1 MVTDDE
7 LEGIRRLRGAGKT
20 HQEIADEL
28 GLKRSTVA
36 YQLSKVKSSDEDSS
50 INMIYASEFKPQETL
65 ISFDNHSF
73 ESHRVKGTLY
83 TTGSHIYEMRGG
95 VIHSTEIRKPFL
107 GSDYPRLAPIIRE
120 HGQNWYADVTK
131 FASAYSK
138 ISQDFFVLDKRLRPI
153 WEALG
158 LSYQKLEKMLPSI
171 YLEAYRKACKG
182 LPKIPG
188 MVEPSATEVSINAI
202 QGPMDIRRIRNQNQ
216 ESIGGATE
224 RIKEYEGWEIDLLH
238 FIHSN
243 HPEFINHHRAFEQRL
258 LERFSKPLESI
269 RRKIGFEN
277 LVSGTGYRYEKAVN
291 DRHRWEIEERNA
303 GARELIEEKLTKKI
317 PKLMVDYYKESGF
330 AKEDILFIR
339 KNNIR
344 LPEVLEHFRESGV
357 EEFGQY
363 QEMMQF
369 SRFVEFESYE
379 QYQQCKSLVSVLRP
393 VTYPDNLT
401 ELYRHGILID
411 AHNALLIHP
420 DWLFLAKLHRNWP
433 NWTAYALNLKSI
445 LGGVTGL
452 NERYVRNQEF
462 FHATGLSPN
471 PTNYKWVDKQS
482 DSQLNSLKRFPSPRA
497 ATVYDTI
504 ATSPTQ
510 SLMLD
515 SLIRIHNE
523 SRNPGPTIE
532 DQGAMHAILSKKP
545 FTDLCVSSLESGFV
559 ERYQNGKPLLDISKF
574 KDLKGKDSPLNK
586 KVISAIN
593 RNAADDSLTTA
604 WTRFEAYSKELWAR
618 DLEEPLPTNGQ
629 VAVRMVDEM
638 AKLVKFTPAMVKDL
652 HLARQLRNDVIH
664 GNDPREEIK
673 PKHVRRVLEATEKIV
688 QKINGTN

>member
-20 HQEIADEL
+20 HQEIADQL

-36 YQLSKVKSSDEDSS
+36 YQLQKVKSSDEDSS
-50 INMIYASEFKPQETL
+50 INMIHASEFKPQETL

-73 ESHRVKGTLY
+73 ESHRVKSTLY
-83 TTGSHIYEMRGG
+83 TTGRSIYEMRGG
-95 VIHSTEIRKPFL
+95 VIHSTNIREPFL
-107 GSDYPRLAPIIRE
+107 GGDYPRLVPIIRD
-120 HGQNWYADVTK
+120 HGRNWYADVTR

-138 ISQDFFVLDKRLRPI
+138 ISQNFFVLDKALRSV

-158 LSYQKLEKMLPSI
+158 LSYQKFEEMLPSI
-171 YLEAYRKACKG
+171 YMEAYRKACKG

-188 MVEPSATEVSINAI
+188 MVDPTTTEVSIKVI
-202 QGPMDIRRIRNQNQ
+202 KGPMQLRRTSYGNQNQ
-216 ESIGGATE
+216 ERIGGLTKT
-224 RIKEYEGWEIDLLH
+224 IKEYEGWEVDLLH

-243 HPEFINHHRAFEQRL
+243 HPEFINHHRAFEQSL
-258 LERFSKPLESI
+258 FEQFSKPLQSI
-269 RRKIGFEN
+269 RRRIGFDD
-277 LVSGTGYRYEKAVN
+277 LISGTGYSHYQRKIQGVN
-291 DRHRWEIEERNA
+291 GNPKV
-303 GARELIEEKLTKKI
+303 LIEEKLAKKI
-317 PKLMVDYYKESGF
+317 PKLIADYYKESGF

-339 KNNIR
+339 KNNIG

-363 QEMMQF
+363 REMMQF

-411 AHNALLIHP
+411 AHNTLLIHP
-420 DWLFLAKLHRNWP
+420 DWLFLAKLHKNWP
-433 NWTAYALNLKSI
+433 NWTEYSLNLKSI
-445 LGGVTGL
+445 LGGVAGL

-471 PTNYKWVDKQS
+471 HTNYKWVDKQS
-482 DSQLNSLKRFPSPRA
+482 DSQLKSLKRFPSPRA

-504 ATSPTQ
+504 STSPTQ

-523 SRNPGPTIE
+523 SKNPGPTIQ
-532 DQGAMHAILSKKP
+532 DQRSMHAILSKKP
-545 FTDLCVSSLESGFV
+545 FTDICVSSLESGFV
-559 ERYQNGKPLLDISKF
+559 EKYQNGKPLLDISKF
-574 KDLKGKDSPLNK
+574 KDLNGKDSSLNK
-586 KVISAIN
+586 KVISAIT

-604 WTRFEAYSKELWAR
+604 WTRFEASSKELWAR

-638 AKLVKFTPAMVKDL
+638 AKLVKFTPAMTKDL

-664 GNDPREEIK
+664 GDDPREEIK
-673 PKHVRRVLEATEKIV
+673 PKHIRRVLEATEKII
-688 QKINGTN
+688 KMLN

>member
-20 HQEIADEL
+20 HQEIADQL

-36 YQLSKVKSSDEDSS
+36 YQLQKVKSSDEDSS
-50 INMIYASEFKPQETL
+50 INMIHASEFKPQETL

-73 ESHRVKGTLY
+73 ESHRVKSTLY
-83 TTGSHIYEMRGG
+83 TTGRSIYEMRGG
-95 VIHSTEIRKPFL
+95 VIHSTNIREPFL
-107 GSDYPRLAPIIRE
+107 GGDYPRLVPIIRD
-120 HGQNWYADVTK
+120 HGRNWYADVTR

-138 ISQDFFVLDKRLRPI
+138 ISKDFFVLDKALRSV

-158 LSYQKLEKMLPSI
+158 LSYQKFEEMLPSI
-171 YLEAYRKACKG
+171 YMEAYRKACKG

-188 MVEPSATEVSINAI
+188 MVDPTTTEVSIKVI
-202 QGPMDIRRIRNQNQ
+202 KGPMQLRRTSYGNQNQ
-216 ESIGGATE
+216 ERIGGLTKT
-224 RIKEYEGWEIDLLH
+224 IKEYEGWEVDLLH

-243 HPEFINHHRAFEQRL
+243 HPEFINHHRAFEQSL
-258 LERFSKPLESI
+258 FEQFSKPLQSI
-269 RRKIGFEN
+269 RRRIGFDD
-277 LVSGTGYRYEKAVN
+277 LISGTGYSHYQRKIQGVN
-291 DRHRWEIEERNA
+291 GNPKV
-303 GARELIEEKLTKKI
+303 LIEEKLAKKI
-317 PKLMVDYYKESGF
+317 PKLIADYYKESGF

-339 KNNIR
+339 KNNIG

-363 QEMMQF
+363 REMMQF

-411 AHNALLIHP
+411 AHNTLLIHP
-420 DWLFLAKLHRNWP
+420 DWLFLAKLHKNWP
-433 NWTAYALNLKSI
+433 NWTEYSLNLKSI
-445 LGGVTGL
+445 LGGVAGL

-471 PTNYKWVDKQS
+471 HTNYKWVDKQS
-482 DSQLNSLKRFPSPRA
+482 DSQLKSLKRFPSPRA

-504 ATSPTQ
+504 STSPTQ

-523 SRNPGPTIE
+523 SKNPGPTIQ
-532 DQGAMHAILSKKP
+532 DQRSMHAILSKKP
-545 FTDLCVSSLESGFV
+545 FTDICVSSLESGFV

-574 KDLKGKDSPLNK
+574 KDLNGKDSSLNK
-586 KVISAIN
+586 KVISAIT

-604 WTRFEAYSKELWAR
+604 WTRFEASSKELWAR

-638 AKLVKFTPAMVKDL
+638 AKLVKFTPAMTKGL

-664 GNDPREEIK
+664 GEDPREEIK
-673 PKHVRRVLEATEKIV
+673 PKHIRRVLEATEKII
-688 QKINGTN
+688 KMLN